1 MMKHADIWYEMAEQN
16 VNLGL
21 ILEDDAIFVPF
32 FKEKFSRMIFAAL
45 RSGALRLNTTCTTVK
60 RRRMKIFEWIDQN
73 PMIVIGNCFH
83 FHGRSFEKNSNTARP
98 MLYPQKAFAARCTHA
113 YLLTSCSA
121 QALVDQLQAQKNDF
135 WPSDNTLNNLF
146 SVSPTL
152 QSFWMDPPLAY
163 QGNQVTDMDN
173 ITTFRIQTYAN

>member
-32 FKEKFSRMIFAAL
+32 FKEKFSRTIFAAL
-45 RSGALRLNTTCTTVK
+45 RSGALRLNTTCTAK
-60 RRRMKIFEWIDQN
+60 KQRQIHNHEWIDQN
-73 PMIVIGNCFH
+73 PMIVIGSCSNLH
-83 FHGRSFEKNSNTARP
+83 DQSFEKNSSDAQLSLSTHKSDAS
-98 MLYPQKAFAARCTHA
+98 RCTHA

-135 WPSDNTLNNLF
+135 WPSDSTLNNLF
-146 SVSPTL
+146 SISPTL

-163 QGNQVTDMDN
+163 QGNQVTDIDN
-173 ITTFRIQTYAN
+173 ITTFKMQTHAN